1 SHIHADPKDPE
12 TVYVLNTGLYRS
24 VDGGKTFTQLRA
36 PHGDHHALWV
46 APNDPNRM
54 INSNDGGA
62 TVSYNGGATWT
73 GQDNQPTA
81 QFYHVIATT
90 HVPYKVCGS
99 QQDNSTVC
107 IASRTDGGSIGE
119 KDWYEVGGGQSW
131 DANSGDLTHNDKT
144 KQGPSGG
151 PITKDNTSVEYY
163 NTVFVIAPSAK
174 DSGVIWSGSDDGLV
188 QVTRDGGKTWTNVTP
203 PAASLP

>member
-1 SHIHADPKDPE
+1 PE
-12 TVYVLNTGLYRS
+12 TVYVLNTGMYRS
-24 VDGGKTFTQLRA
+24 VDGGRSFTPLRA
-36 PHGDHHALWV
+36 PHGDHHGLWI
-46 APNDPNRM
+46 APNDPARM

-62 TVSYNGGATWT
+62 NVSYNGGATWS

-119 KDWYEVGGGQSW
+119 KDRTRS
-131 DANSGDLTHNDKT
+131 AAARAARSRRAPTI
-144 KQGPSGG
+144 P
-151 PITKDNTSVEYY
+151 TSS
-163 NTVFVIAPSAK
+163 T
-174 DSGVIWSGSDDGLV
+174 
-188 QVTRDGGKTWTNVTP
+188 
-203 PAASLP
+203 PAATATCRASTSGPARRATSSPGPTIRW